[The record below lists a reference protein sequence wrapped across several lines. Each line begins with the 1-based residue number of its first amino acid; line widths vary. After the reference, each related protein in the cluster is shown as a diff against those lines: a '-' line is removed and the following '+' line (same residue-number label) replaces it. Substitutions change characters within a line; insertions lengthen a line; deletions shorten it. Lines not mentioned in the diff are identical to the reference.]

1 MYATFGK
8 EEILA
13 LTHNV
18 DFNRL
23 TESLTLSFSICKI
36 EMNTSKV
43 VKISRVQQKGIVLA
57 SLRIIFHNL

>member
-18 DFNRL
+18 DFNRF
-23 TESLTLSFSICKI
+23 TESLTLSFPICKI
-36 EMNTSKV
+36 GMNTGK
-43 VKISRVQQKGIVLA
+43 VKISRVEQKGIVLA
-57 SLRIIFHNL
+57 FLRIIFHNP